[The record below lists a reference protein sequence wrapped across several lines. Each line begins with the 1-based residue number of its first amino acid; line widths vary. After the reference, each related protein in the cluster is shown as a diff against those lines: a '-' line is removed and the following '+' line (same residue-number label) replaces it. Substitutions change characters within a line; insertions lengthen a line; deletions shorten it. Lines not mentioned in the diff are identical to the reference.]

1 MRQSES
7 AGLCMYQ
14 FYVIKIVIFIAA
26 KLNSCKEEIVN
37 VIGDTIPE
45 HIVSQAVVKHQ
56 YNIQAALNELLSQ
69 SGMLSILQ
77 LDY

>member
-1 MRQSES
+1 M
-7 AGLCMYQ
+7 
-14 FYVIKIVIFIAA
+14 
-26 KLNSCKEEIVN
+26 N

-69 SGMLSILQ
+69 SGILIILKFVYIILKGFVFKQ
-77 LDY
+77 